1 MNLLKTFFGIGGMTT
16 ISRILGFI
24 RDTVIARIFGAGLE
38 SDAFFVAFKIPNLL
52 RRISAEGA
60 FTQAFIPILSEY
72 KTKNSSIELESFINK
87 ISTFL
92 GLFLILIT
100 LLGVF
105 GAPWIIY
112 ITAPGFVT
120 NPEKYNLTVDLLRIT
135 FPYIFFISLVS
146 MAGGILNTFGKFIV
160 PAFTPVWLN
169 ISFILGALFFAD
181 YFNQPAYV
189 LAWSVFVGGILQLIF
204 QIPFLKQIGCIPK
217 LDFNFKEEGVW
228 RVLKL
233 MGPSILGVSVAQI
246 SLLINTIFASFLSVG
261 SISWLYYA
269 DRLLEFPAGILGV
282 ALSTLLLPS
291 LSKSLSNKD
300 KSEYSELINWAL
312 KLGIL
317 LAAPAAVGLAML
329 GVPLITTLFYYGAF
343 TEYDILMTQTAL
355 IAYSVGLVGLI
366 LIKILAP
373 AFYAQQNIKTPVKIA
388 IFTLFCTQAMNL
400 LFIGYLQHA
409 GLALAIGL
417 AACINAGLLFYFLKK
432 EKLFILNKG
441 WLKFLTKIVIALGL
455 MIICLFFLR
464 GTIDQ
469 WVDYSFIQR
478 AANLLLIISLSG
490 AIYFV
495 SLKFLGFEFNS
506 FLRKSHHSS

>member
-1 MNLLKTFFGIGGMTT
+1 MNLLRTISGIGGMTT

-24 RDTVIARIFGAGLE
+24 RDAVIARIFGAGLE

-72 KTKNSSIELESFINK
+72 KIQKSPLELGSFINK
-87 ISTFL
+87 ISTLLGFFL
-92 GLFLILIT
+92 VLIT
-100 LLGVF
+100 LLGVL

-112 ITAPGFVT
+112 ITAPGFIS
-120 NPEKYNLTVDLLRIT
+120 NPDKYNLTVDLLKIT

-169 ISFILGALFFAD
+169 VSFIIGALYFVK

-189 LAWSVFVGGILQLIF
+189 LAWAVFVGGVLQLFF

-217 LDFNFKEEGVW
+217 LDFNFKDAGVW

-282 ALSTLLLPS
+282 ALSTILLPS
-291 LSKSLSNKD
+291 LSKSLSNKN

-317 LAAPAAVGLAML
+317 LAVPAAVSLAML
-329 GVPLITTLFYYGAF
+329 GVPLITTLFFYGAF
-343 TEYDILMTQTAL
+343 TQYDISMTQTAL
-355 IAYSVGLVGLI
+355 IAYSVGLIGLI

-388 IFTLFCTQAMNL
+388 IFTLFCTQIMNL
-400 LFIGYLQHA
+400 LFIGYLQH
-409 GLALAIGL
+409 
-417 AACINAGLLFYFLKK
+417 
-432 EKLFILNKG
+432 
-441 WLKFLTKIVIALGL
+441 
-455 MIICLFFLR
+455 
-464 GTIDQ
+464 
-469 WVDYSFIQR
+469 
-478 AANLLLIISLSG
+478 
-490 AIYFV
+490 
-495 SLKFLGFEFNS
+495 
-506 FLRKSHHSS
+506 

>member
-1 MNLLKTFFGIGGMTT
+1 MNLFKTFFGIGGMTT
-16 ISRILGFI
+16 ISRILGFV
-24 RDTVIARIFGAGLE
+24 RDTVIARVFGAGLA

-60 FTQAFIPILSEY
+60 FTQAFVPILTEY
-72 KTKNSSIELESFINK
+72 KTQNSTLEVRAFVNK
-87 ISTFL
+87 ISTLL
-92 GLFLILIT
+92 GLFLVLIT
-100 LLGVF
+100 ILGIF

-112 ITAPGFVT
+112 ITAPGFVS
-120 NPEKYNLTVDLLRIT
+120 NPEKYNLTVDLLKIT

-169 ISFILGALFFAD
+169 ISFIVGALYFAEFFSE
-181 YFNQPAYV
+181 PAYV
-189 LAWSVFVGGILQLIF
+189 LAWSVFFGGILQLIF

-217 LDFNFKEEGVW
+217 LDFNFKDAGVW

-282 ALSTLLLPS
+282 ALSTMLLPS
-291 LSKSLSNKD
+291 LSKSLSNKN

-329 GVPLITTLFYYGAF
+329 GAPLITTLFFYGAF

-355 IAYSVGLVGLI
+355 LAYSIGLVGLI

-388 IFTLFCTQAMNL
+388 IFTLFCTQVMNL
-400 LFIGYLQHA
+400 LFVGYLKHA

-417 AACINAGLLFYFLKK
+417 AACINAGLLFYYLRK
-432 EKLFILNKG
+432 EKVFKLNHDWGRFLFKILIS
-441 WLKFLTKIVIALGL
+441 LSLMVIS
-455 MIICLFFLR
+455 LFFLR
-464 GTIDQ
+464 GTFEE
-469 WVDYSFIQR
+469 WVDYSFLER
-478 AANLLLIISLSG
+478 LGNLIFIILISG
-490 AIYFV
+490 IIYFT
-495 SLKFLGFEFNS
+495 SLRLLGFDFNGFFKKTLNS
-506 FLRKSHHSS
+506 L

>member
-24 RDTVIARIFGAGLE
+24 RDTVIARIFGAGLA

-60 FTQAFIPILSEY
+60 FTQAFIPILTEY
-72 KTKNSSIELESFINK
+72 KSLNSTIELKAFINK
-87 ISTFL
+87 ISTLL
-92 GLFLILIT
+92 GLFLVVIT
-100 LLGVF
+100 LIGVF

-112 ITAPGFVT
+112 VTAPGFISS
-120 NPEKYNLTVDLLRIT
+120 PEKYNLTVDLLRIT

-146 MAGGILNTFGKFIV
+146 LSGGILNTFGKFIV

-169 ISFILGALFFAD
+169 ISFILGALYFAE
-181 YFNQPAYV
+181 YFNQPAYI
-189 LAWSVFVGGILQLIF
+189 LAWAVFFGGILQLIF
-204 QIPFLKQIGCIPK
+204 QIPFLRQINCIPK
-217 LDFNFKEEGVW
+217 LDFNFKDPGVW

-233 MGPSILGVSVAQI
+233 MGPSVLGVSVAQI

-282 ALSTLLLPS
+282 ALSTMLLPS
-291 LSKSLSNKD
+291 LSKSLSNKN

-317 LAAPAAVGLAML
+317 LAAPAAVGLGML
-329 GVPLITTLFYYGAF
+329 GVPLITTLFFYGAF
-343 TEYDILMTQTAL
+343 TEFDILMTQTAL
-355 IAYSVGLVGLI
+355 IAYSIGLVGLI

-388 IFTLFCTQAMNL
+388 IFTLLCTQIMNL
-400 LFIGYLQHA
+400 LFIGYLKHA
-409 GLALAIGL
+409 GLALAIGI

-432 EKLFILNKG
+432 EKVFKLNEDWG
-441 WLKFLTKIVIALGL
+441 KFLMKIMTALIL
-455 MIICLFFLR
+455 MIICLLFLR
-464 GTIDQ
+464 GTLAE
-469 WVDYSFIQR
+469 WVDYSFLKR
-478 AANLLLIISLSG
+478 AANLLFIIFLSGGVYFISLR
-490 AIYFV
+490 
-495 SLKFLGFEFNS
+495 LLGLDFKS
-506 FLRKSHHSS
+506 FFRKTHN